1 MLVSSLLAGCADGGT
16 APPDPAARQ
25 ALARFDGLY
34 QGQQLPSGAVGNC
47 RAQPRT
53 VWFRVRDGVV
63 ELRSSRR
70 RHSSTQRPIMA
81 GRVRADGELAMN
93 RDGSDRFAAGR
104 IEGNRLAVTE
114 LPPSIGPLAGGSTC
128 LYRYEAER
136 QQGDEEAE

>member
-1 MLVSSLLAGCADGGT
+1 MLVSSLLAGCAGGT
-16 APPDPAARQ
+16 AAPPDPAAQQ

-34 QGQQLPSGAVGNC
+34 QGQQLPSGVVGNC
-47 RAQPRT
+47 RVQPRT

-70 RHSSTQRPIMA
+70 RHSATQRPIMA
-81 GRVRADGELAMN
+81 GRVRADGELALN

-104 IEGNRLAVTE
+104 IEGNRLSVTE
-114 LPPSIGPLAGGSTC
+114 LPPAIGPLTGNSTC